1 MYFDNRKMR
10 NFENS
15 IIDTLKNEGIEA
27 ESVEIVK
34 NGIPCK
40 GLRVIKK
47 GCDISP
53 IIYYSQQDTTEA
65 FLSRVRSALLSDV
78 SSPTAMLTDP
88 DYVRDHVY
96 LAVQR
101 QSKEL
106 LVKQKYLNIELIMR
120 VMLDLGEQAGTGSV
134 KVTPGLVEQLGI
146 AEDELWKC
154 ASANSH
160 AGSNIRSMAE
170 VLGLPDIDGEQSLYV
185 ATTGQLT
192 GGASVLY
199 FPEIFHAFCEDHGE
213 EACYMLPSSTEEI
226 LVLRET
232 ALDNGRLT
240 VNDLVRMVE
249 TINEDQVDPI
259 LQLEPAVY
267 RYSIDTGEID
277 VVATL

>member
-1 MYFDNRKMR
+1 MYIDNRKMR

-65 FLSRVRSALLSDV
+65 FLSRVRSALMSDV

-170 VLGLPDIDGEQSLYV
+170 VLGLPDTDGEQSLYV

>member
-1 MYFDNRKMR
+1 MNFDNQKMR

-27 ESVEIVK
+27 ESIEIVK

-170 VLGLPDIDGEQSLYV
+170 VLGLPDIDSEQSLYV

-267 RYSIDTGEID
+267 RYSIDSDEIG

>member
-1 MYFDNRKMR
+1 MYFDNQKMR

-47 GCDISP
+47 GCDTSP

-170 VLGLPDIDGEQSLYV
+170 VLGLPDIDGDQSLYV

-267 RYSIDTGEID
+267 RYSIDSDEIG

>member
-1 MYFDNRKMR
+1 MYIDNRKMR

-65 FLSRVRSALLSDV
+65 FLSRVRSALVSDV

-170 VLGLPDIDGEQSLYV
+170 VLGLPDTDGEQSLYV

-277 VVATL
+277 IVATL